1 VTQAAKEMPVAEKPA
16 AEAPKKEKKKE
27 EPKPKKEAAPKP
39 AADEEEEAKP
49 APKPKNPLDLLP
61 PSSMIMDDWKRLYS
75 NTKAKDFREVAIKGG
90 QSVGVIVENF
100 TVARCVKPGIGCFS
114 KPISTYTNY
123 FTVQPSDLPNG
134 QFR

>member
-1 VTQAAKEMPVAEKPA
+1 MFQVIGEVTQATKEMPVAEKPA

-39 AADEEEEAKP
+39 AADEEEEEAKP

-90 QSVGVIVENF
+90 QNVGEVIESFAKV
-100 TVARCVKPGIGCFS
+100 
-114 KPISTYTNY
+114 
-123 FTVQPSDLPNG
+123 
-134 QFR
+134 